1 MLTRNRKWTFG
12 LLLAALLVVT
22 AMLSGCGSKDGKE
35 ESAAASGGAQE
46 GQDRISV
53 KIADIL
59 TNPVFRVAKSKGFF
73 EKYGIDADL
82 VTFATPAEGINSLF
96 IKQVDVA
103 YGADFP
109 ILNAAGKG
117 DYSIF
122 ATTGTGLSDK
132 SAANWKLFVGK
143 DVQQASDLKGKTVS
157 TLRGTFISYLW
168 DDYLSSNGLT
178 LDDVKVVGQG
188 GNDEA
193 YVALKKGEIDAVWVL
208 GAAMTEKFAAIE
220 GVHELTD
227 MSKTNVRTGG
237 DLIVPTTLV
246 KEHPAAL
253 ANFVRALEESSQF
266 IASNPDEVADI
277 LYKEVKQ
284 PKDATLKDLPALNW
298 SVGFSQEAFDSLNK
312 QKQYMVENGIIEKDF
327 NLADKIVLDAV
338 KEAVPDRVTYTK

>member
-1 MLTRNRKWTFG
+1 MLTWNRTRTFAT
-12 LLLAALLVVT
+12 LLAALLLVT
-22 AMLSGCGSKDGKE
+22 VALTGCGSKDKE
-35 ESAAASGGAQE
+35 AAGTAGGASG
-46 GQDRISV
+46 QDKISIKV
-53 KIADIL
+53 ADIL
-59 TNPVFRVAKSKGFF
+59 TNPVFRVAKSKGLF
-73 EKYGIDADL
+73 EKYGIDAQL

-132 SAANWKLFVGK
+132 SAANWKLFVGG
-143 DVQQASDLKGKTVS
+143 DVKQASDLKGKTVS

-168 DDYLSSNGLT
+168 DDYLTLNGLT

-193 YVALKKGEIDAVWVL
+193 YVALKKGEIDAVWVS
-208 GAAMTEKFAAIE
+208 GAAMVEKFAAIE
-220 GVHELTD
+220 GAHELSD

-237 DLIVPTTLV
+237 DLIVPTALT
-246 KEHPAAL
+246 KEHPKAL
-253 ANFVRALEESSQF
+253 ANFVRALDEASQF
-266 IASNPDEVADI
+266 ITTNPEEVADI

-298 SVGFSQEAFDSLNK
+298 SIGFTQEAFDSLSK
-312 QKQYMVENGIIEKDF
+312 QKQYMVQNGIIEKDF
-327 NLADKIVLDAV
+327 ELADKIALDAV